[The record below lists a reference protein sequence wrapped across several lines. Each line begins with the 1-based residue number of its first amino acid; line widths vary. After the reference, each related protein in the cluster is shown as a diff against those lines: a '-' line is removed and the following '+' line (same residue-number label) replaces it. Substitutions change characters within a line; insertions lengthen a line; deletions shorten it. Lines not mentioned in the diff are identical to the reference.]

1 MNKGKLLQFADLLD
15 EYSDEIKTERKD
27 KSECKTKEEYAA
39 QVMLKR
45 HIETIKEIRSIIY
58 YEL

>member
-1 MNKGKLLQFADLLD
+1 MNKEKLLQFADLLD
-15 EYSDEIKTERKD
+15 EYSDEIKTKRKD
-27 KSECKTKEEYAA
+27 KSEYKTKEEYAA

-45 HIETIKEIRSIIY
+45 HIEVIKEIRSIIY

>member
-1 MNKGKLLQFADLLD
+1 MSREKLLQLADLLD
-15 EYSDEIKTERKD
+15 DYSDEIETRRKN

-39 QVMLKR
+39 QVMFKR

>member
-1 MNKGKLLQFADLLD
+1 MSKEKLLQFADLLD
-15 EYSDEIKTERKD
+15 EYSDEIKTKRKD
-27 KSECKTKEEYAA
+27 KNQYETKEEYAA
-39 QVMLKR
+39 QIMFKR

>member
-1 MNKGKLLQFADLLD
+1 MSKEKLLQFADLLD
-15 EYSDEIKTERKD
+15 EYSDEIKTKRKD
-27 KSECKTKEEYAA
+27 KNQCETKEEYAA

-45 HIETIKEIRSIIY
+45 HIETIKEIRNIIY

>member
-1 MNKGKLLQFADLLD
+1 MNKEKLLQFADLLD
-15 EYSDEIKTERKD
+15 EYSDEIKTKRKN
-27 KSECKTKEEYAA
+27 KSECKIKEEYAA